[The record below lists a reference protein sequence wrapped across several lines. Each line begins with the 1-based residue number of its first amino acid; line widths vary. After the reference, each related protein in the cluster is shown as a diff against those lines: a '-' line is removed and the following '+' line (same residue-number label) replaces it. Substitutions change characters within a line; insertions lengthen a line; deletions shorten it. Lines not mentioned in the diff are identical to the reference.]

1 MGLALYSVYLII
13 VCIDWFS
20 QYVVQNCEHDRTWHD
35 ENEHS
40 HIRASLVGPIDNYLQ
55 REYIL
60 DRHMQQIVE
69 MDIKERKRKIILQI
83 VGE

>member
-1 MGLALYSVYLII
+1 MHQS
-13 VCIDWFS
+13 
-20 QYVVQNCEHDRTWHD
+20 EHDRTWHD

-40 HIRASLVGPIDNYLQ
+40 HIRASLVGPIDHYLQ

-69 MDIKERKRKIILQI
+69 MERKRKIILQI